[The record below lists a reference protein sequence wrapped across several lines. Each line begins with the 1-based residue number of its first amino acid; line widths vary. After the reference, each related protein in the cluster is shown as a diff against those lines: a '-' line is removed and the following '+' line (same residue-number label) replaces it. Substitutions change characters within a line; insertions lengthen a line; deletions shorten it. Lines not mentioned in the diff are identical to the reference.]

1 VYNWGCNFRCKG
13 CSYKLNAPYEPG
25 TPFLDVEQVKEVLGR
40 LDVER
45 VHFLGGEPTTTPNLP
60 ELARFAHNELNAYT
74 KIGHSNGSIMPPRYI
89 DAISISIK
97 AYTDSIHVDYT
108 GVSNEKVLNNFVR
121 IYDLGIKLDASSV
134 FIPEYIDCE
143 EIEKIAKFIAN
154 IDHRIPYRIIG
165 YVPVPGAP
173 WRGPTQEEVEFA
185 AQTARKHLS
194 NVTFS
199 CLSPDEF
206 LNLRNTDPLYK
217 SIRVA

>member
-1 VYNWGCNFRCKG
+1 
-13 CSYKLNAPYEPG
+13 LNAPYEPG

>member
-1 VYNWGCNFRCKG
+1 M
-13 CSYKLNAPYEPG
+13 NAPYEPG